1 VVPGPGQY
9 DQTDSQQEKPMRAL
23 SLSSFIFAFAAL
35 AGVALIS
42 TAAVAGESKGRDIV
56 IDIGEDGELLEQ
68 LIEMDADDIADMR
81 AEFAEA
87 RADIKEAIA
96 DVADARSDVKG
107 VPGGGVIL
115 KIAFATARSSVSVA
129 VDEALGDARR
139 EIDRAARDLKGM
151 DVSAEERA
159 ETEGA
164 ILTLRE
170 ELDLLEV
177 ALEELMDAL
186 RA

>member
-1 VVPGPGQY
+1 
-9 DQTDSQQEKPMRAL
+9 MRAL
-23 SLSSFIFAFAAL
+23 SLSNFIFAFAAL
-35 AGVALIS
+35 AAAALIS
-42 TAAVAGESKGRDIV
+42 TAAVAGENKGREIV

-68 LIEMDADDIADMR
+68 LIAMEADDIADMR
-81 AEFAEA
+81 AEFADA
-87 RADIKEAIA
+87 RAEIKEAIA
-96 DVADARSDVKG
+96 EVSEARSEVKG

-115 KIAFATARSSVSVA
+115 KIAFAAARSSVSVA
-129 VDEALGDARR
+129 IDEAMRDARR
-139 EIDRAARDLKGM
+139 EIDRAARDLKSM

-164 ILTLRE
+164 IVTLRE

>member
-1 VVPGPGQY
+1 
-9 DQTDSQQEKPMRAL
+9 MRAL

-35 AGVALIS
+35 AAAALIS
-42 TAAVAGESKGRDIV
+42 TAAVAGENKGRDIV

-96 DVADARSDVKG
+96 DVADARSEVKG

-129 VDEALGDARR
+129 VDEALDEARR
-139 EIDRAARDLKGM
+139 EIDRAARDLKAM

-170 ELDLLEV
+170 ELDLLEI

>member
-1 VVPGPGQY
+1 
-9 DQTDSQQEKPMRAL
+9 MRAMFL
-23 SLSSFIFAFAAL
+23 PRFLIAAIAL
-35 AGVALIS
+35 AGAALIS
-42 TAAVAGESKGRDIV
+42 TAAVAGENKGRDIV

-68 LIEMDADDIADMR
+68 LIAMDAGDIADMR
-81 AEFAEA
+81 DEFAEA
-87 RADIKEAIA
+87 RAEIKEA
-96 DVADARSDVKG
+96 VADIAEARSDVKG

-129 VDEALGDARR
+129 VDEALGEARR
-139 EIDRAARDLKGM
+139 EIDRAARALKTM
-151 DVSAEERA
+151 DVSADERV

-170 ELDLLEV
+170 ELDLLEA

-186 RA
+186 SA